1 SPKTFTRSYSS
12 LNAKSMNDAIQ
23 TKYSY
28 YVLNISILSGFS
40 KFSLIFLYVLSL
52 FGKSSPAAQQPQSN
66 AISNYNSPPQVCANC
81 GGGGKCHRCY
91 GGGFVG
97 LMFNQRCPACHGT
110 GRCPACGGRGY

>member
-1 SPKTFTRSYSS
+1 ME
-12 LNAKSMNDAIQ
+12 KSEKIIALIGIVFIGYIIITYGSVIFEIIKFIFYMG
-23 TKYSY
+23 
-28 YVLNISILSGFS
+28 IL
-40 KFSLIFLYVLSL
+40 LIFLYVLSL

-66 AISNYNSPPQVCANC
+66 SISNYNPPPQVCANC